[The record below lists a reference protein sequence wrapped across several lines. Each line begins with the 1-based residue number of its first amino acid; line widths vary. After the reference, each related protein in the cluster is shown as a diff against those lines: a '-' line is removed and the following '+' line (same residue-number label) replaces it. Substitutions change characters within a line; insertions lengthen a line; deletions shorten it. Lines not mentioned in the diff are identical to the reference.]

1 MPTARVEPSEPEG
14 DDVSALVSRAEL
26 KQLVEANQQLMARVE
41 QLEQSSMKVR
51 RSQPLTFAP
60 AIADGSAARLADG
73 SAARGRPPPTPRR
86 KSRSQSRGRH

>member
-51 RSQPLTFAP
+51 RSQTLTFAP
-60 AIADGSAARLADG
+60 AM
-73 SAARGRPPPTPRR
+73 
-86 KSRSQSRGRH
+86 